1 MVVSSFFL
9 LEWKPYKRRL
19 LRCAT
24 KVAKF
29 NDILNSRA
37 CAAKIPSMHFLYWL
51 AECVC
56 VSSRKIGQEKVIDL
70 KSFNLARNE
79 FCR

>member
-51 AECVC
+51 AQKS
-56 VSSRKIGQEKVIDL
+56 VSVVVEKFV
-70 KSFNLARNE
+70 S
-79 FCR
+79 

>member
-56 VSSRKIGQEKVIDL
+56 LEPQNWARKSHPSK
-70 KSFNLARNE
+70 E
-79 FCR
+79 F